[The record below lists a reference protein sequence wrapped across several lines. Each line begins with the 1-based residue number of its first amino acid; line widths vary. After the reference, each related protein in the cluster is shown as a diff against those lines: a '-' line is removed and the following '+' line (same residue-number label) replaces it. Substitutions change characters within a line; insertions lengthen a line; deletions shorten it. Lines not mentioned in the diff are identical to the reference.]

1 MEQEDKDMKFGW
13 DENKRLKTLRERG
26 IDFIDVVEIWNDG
39 QRQERRDL
47 RREYGEARTQT
58 IGRLK
63 FNLLFVVYTNRSLE
77 NGELVTRII
86 SARIANAR
94 ECEQYHQRTFTR
106 GAA

>member
-1 MEQEDKDMKFGW
+1 MKFGW

-26 IDFIDVVEIWNDG
+26 IDFIDVVEIWSDSR
-39 QRQERRDL
+39 RQERRDL
-47 RREYGEARTQT
+47 RREYEEARIQT

-77 NGELVTRII
+77 NGELITRII
-86 SARIANAR
+86 SARIANAK
-94 ECEQYHQRTFTR
+94 EGEQYHQRTFAR